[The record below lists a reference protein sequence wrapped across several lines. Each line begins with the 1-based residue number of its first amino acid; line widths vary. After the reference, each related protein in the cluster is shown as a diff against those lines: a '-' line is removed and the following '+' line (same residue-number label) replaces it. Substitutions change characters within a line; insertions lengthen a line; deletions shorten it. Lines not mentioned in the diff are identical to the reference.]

1 MRREECSV
9 ERVPTNTQHVAWRLC
24 YALSGFLEGIVGQD
38 TIDQP
43 LGRLQGLRQAP
54 TANFQAPDLSGSVIP
69 AFSEPLRTRKRIP
82 PTDFAWTDL

>member
-1 MRREECSV
+1 MLFPVFLRES
-9 ERVPTNTQHVAWRLC
+9 W
-24 YALSGFLEGIVGQD
+24 QD

-43 LGRLQGLRQAP
+43 LGRLQGLRQAA